1 MRGPFYPRRDHVQ
14 IPETSSI
21 LRFVL
26 GEDFAR
32 PELDASASD
41 DMTFVPNFCLLMVS
55 VVELL
60 VLFIC
65 YQRGKGHC
73 PSAGRWP
80 HRHLPMA
87 PAVAVGGA
95 KGTRRGRNAAPSAR
109 ASCHP
114 VTSHSAKCLH
124 SGHWEGLWVIFI
136 ECLAYASHTIT
147 PNADHV
153 TFRLENGMWIEWLCH
168 NMVNVPPCHRP
179 CSPSISGRA
188 WRPWAVAA
196 LPGVEGAAH

>member
-1 MRGPFYPRRDHVQ
+1 MYVLLCTLKPALKVLKCISKSEYSLRIVRSGRLALRGPFYPRRDHVQ

-65 YQRGKGHC
+65 YQRGKGHW

-95 KGTRRGRNAAPSAR
+95 KGTRRGRNGCSAFG
-109 ASCHP
+109 A
-114 VTSHSAKCLH
+114 
-124 SGHWEGLWVIFI
+124 GL
-136 ECLAYASHTIT
+136 L
-147 PNADHV
+147 
-153 TFRLENGMWIEWLCH
+153 
-168 NMVNVPPCHRP
+168 PPRH
-179 CSPSISGRA
+179 
-188 WRPWAVAA
+188 
-196 LPGVEGAAH
+196 

>member
-1 MRGPFYPRRDHVQ
+1 MQDVGPIVTCQWR
-14 IPETSSI
+14 
-21 LRFVL
+21 LL
-26 GEDFAR
+26 WLLA
-32 PELDASASD
+32 
-41 DMTFVPNFCLLMVS
+41 VPKALAAAAMV
-55 VVELL
+55 
-60 VLFIC
+60 
-65 YQRGKGHC
+65 
-73 PSAGRWP
+73 
-80 HRHLPMA
+80 
-87 PAVAVGGA
+87 
-95 KGTRRGRNAAPSAR
+95 AAPSAR

-179 CSPSISGRA
+179 CSPSFSGRA
-188 WRPWAVAA
+188 WRPWALAA

>member
-1 MRGPFYPRRDHVQ
+1 MYVLLCTLKPALKVLKCISKSEYSLRIVRSGRLALRGPFYPRRDHVQ

-65 YQRGKGHC
+65 YQAARQGPLSEC
-73 PSAGRWP
+73 RT
-80 HRHLPMA
+80 L
-87 PAVAVGGA
+87 
-95 KGTRRGRNAAPSAR
+95 APSSLANGACCGCWR
-109 ASCHP
+109 CQR
-114 VTSHSAKCLH
+114 HSPRPQCSAF
-124 SGHWEGLWVIFI
+124 GAGL
-136 ECLAYASHTIT
+136 L
-147 PNADHV
+147 
-153 TFRLENGMWIEWLCH
+153 
-168 NMVNVPPCHRP
+168 PPRH
-179 CSPSISGRA
+179 
-188 WRPWAVAA
+188 
-196 LPGVEGAAH
+196 